1 MRERPK
7 PIVVALGGNALS
19 PAGEQGDIARQFH
32 QTRQTA
38 RGLAD
43 LLMSG
48 SPVVITHG
56 NGPQVGNAVRRVE
69 LSSHEVYPLDLGIC
83 VADLQ
88 GGMGYMISQV
98 FTNELRHRGSRK
110 VVSTLVTTV
119 LVDSDDPALARPTKP
134 IGLFYDKARAEACIQ
149 KYGWQMIEVPGK
161 GFRRVVFSPQPRAI
175 VEIDLV
181 RALVAAGELF
191 VALGGGGVP
200 VYHDDNGDLQGL
212 EGVVDKDLASGLL
225 ARQIGAETLLI
236 LTDVD
241 RVCTD
246 FGKPSQRA
254 LDRLTTAEASRH
266 LADGQFPPGSMGPK
280 IQAAVEFLNAS
291 ESDSTRVIIC
301 SIDNVTQALAGSAG
315 TIITRV

>member
-1 MRERPK
+1 MKDRLK

-19 PAGEQGDIARQFH
+19 PAGEQGNIAQQFR
-32 QTRQTA
+32 QTRHTA

-119 LVDSDDPALARPTKP
+119 LVDADDPALANPTKP
-134 IGLFYDKARAEACIQ
+134 IGLYYDKARADACIE
-149 KYGWQMIEVPGK
+149 KYGWQMIEVPRK
-161 GFRRVVFSPQPRAI
+161 GYRRVVPSPQPRAI

-191 VALGGGGVP
+191 VAVGGGGVP
-200 VYHDDNGDLQGL
+200 VYYDENGDLQGL

-225 ARQIGAETLLI
+225 AKQIGAETLLI
-236 LTDVD
+236 LTDVEK
-241 RVCTD
+241 VCID

-254 LDRLTTAEASRH
+254 LDRLTTTEARQYLH
-266 LADGQFPPGSMGPK
+266 DGQFPPGSMGPK
-280 IQAAVEFLNAS
+280 IQAAAEFLHAA
-291 ESDSTRVIIC
+291 ESDSARVIIC
-301 SIDNVTQALAGSAG
+301 GIGCVSDALAGNAG
-315 TIITRV
+315 TIITRG

>member
-1 MRERPK
+1 MKDRSK

-19 PAGEQGDIARQFH
+19 PPDEEGNIAQQFR
-32 QTRQTA
+32 QTRETA

-43 LLMSG
+43 LLMG
-48 SPVVITHG
+48 DAPVVVTHG

-98 FTNELRHRGSRK
+98 FTNELRHRGSNK

-119 LVDSDDPALARPTKP
+119 LVDADDPALSSPSKP
-134 IGLFYDKARAEACIQ
+134 IGLFYDRKRADACIQ
-149 KYGWQMIEVPGK
+149 EYGWDMIEVPGK
-161 GFRRVVFSPQPRAI
+161 GYRRVVPSPQPRAI

-200 VYHDDNGDLQGL
+200 VYYDENGDLQGL
-212 EGVVDKDLASGLL
+212 EAVVDKDLASGLL
-225 ARQIGAETLLI
+225 ARQIGAGTFII
-236 LTDVD
+236 LTDVEK
-241 RVCTD
+241 VFAD
-246 FGKPSQRA
+246 FGKPSQRP
-254 LDRLTTAEASRH
+254 LDRLDATEAQR
-266 LADGQFPPGSMGPK
+266 LLDEGQFPPGSMGPK
-280 IQAAVEFLNAS
+280 IEAAVDFLHHT
-291 ESDSTRVIIC
+291 EDDSARVIIC
-301 SIDNVTQALAGSAG
+301 SIESITDALAGHAG
-315 TIITRV
+315 TCITRS